1 MKLIKRTLLPFL
13 FTILLIVLSGCG
25 NVTTSERSEFTEIV
39 AMKDFTEEY
48 SKTEGGFGGSIF
60 LMVGKVESEEGELY
74 KIRYAAKAND
84 GVIYIRTKELD
95 PDEVGFKEDGTNKL
109 ELVYV
114 ETHGG
119 MFDGD
124 GYLDRYI

>member
-60 LMVGKVESEEGELY
+60 LMVGKVESEEGEL
-74 KIRYAAKAND
+74 
-84 GVIYIRTKELD
+84 
-95 PDEVGFKEDGTNKL
+95 
-109 ELVYV
+109 
-114 ETHGG
+114 
-119 MFDGD
+119 
-124 GYLDRYI
+124 